1 MLLTNKNHE
10 IFLSL
15 ETNFVNALRNTI
27 KTIIEIHTQRVSANS
42 DHIETV
48 LYEIYIKQI
57 THIFIVREFKKNL
70 DNNRKLLIFLT
81 FHNSL
86 FFFCFLTKLH
96 ITA

>member
-15 ETNFVNALRNTI
+15 ETNFVNALRTTI

-57 THIFIVREFKKNL
+57 TYTSSSFVSLKK
-70 DNNRKLLIFLT
+70 I
-81 FHNSL
+81 
-86 FFFCFLTKLH
+86 
-96 ITA
+96 